1 LILPPQP
8 YTFYPVVPDVDW
20 LQRLAPLG
28 IRTVQLRLKNVGER
42 EVRRQIAA
50 SIEIAREHAC
60 QLIVNDYWV
69 EAIDIGADY
78 IHLGQEDLAA
88 ADLPAIK
95 KAGLKL
101 GISTHD
107 SGELEVAMAADPDY
121 IALGP
126 IYETKLKAMKWDPQG
141 LDKVAE
147 WKSRIGMIPL
157 VAIGGLTPERADGVI
172 AAGANSLAVITDF
185 FTHPDPEAR
194 VVQWQKW
201 ADGIDAQ

>member
-1 LILPPQP
+1 MIVTPQP
-8 YTFYPVVPDVDW
+8 YTFYPIVPDVDW
-20 LQRLAPLG
+20 LQRVVPLG
-28 IRTVQLRLKNVGER
+28 VRTVQLRLKNVGER

-50 SIEIAREHAC
+50 SIEITREHGC

-78 IHLGQEDLAA
+78 LHLGQEDLAA

-107 SGELEVAMAADPDY
+107 SGELEIAMAADPDY

-126 IYETKLKAMKWDPQG
+126 IYETKLKAMKWEPQG

-147 WKSRIGMIPL
+147 WKSRIGNIPL
-157 VAIGGLTPERADGVI
+157 VAIGGLTPERSDGVI